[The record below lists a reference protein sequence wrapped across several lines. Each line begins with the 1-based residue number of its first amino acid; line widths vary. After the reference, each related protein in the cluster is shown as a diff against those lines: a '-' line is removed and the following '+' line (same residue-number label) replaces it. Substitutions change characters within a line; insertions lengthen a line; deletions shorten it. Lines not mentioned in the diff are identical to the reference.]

1 MTLAQH
7 EIRGTLAPLT
17 CGLLRLS
24 IEASPTRY
32 AESFVVYRC
41 DTCRCILQAQAV
53 IPEEQAIIGGESE

>member
-1 MTLAQH
+1 VTLAQH

-32 AESFVVYRC
+32 AESFVVLRC
-41 DTCRCILQAQAV
+41 TTCGCIISAQAV
-53 IPEEQAIIGGESE
+53 LPEDSGIVTEGL

>member
-32 AESFVVYRC
+32 AESFVIYRC
-41 DTCRCILQAQAV
+41 ETCRCIIQAQAV
-53 IPEEQAIIGGESE
+53 QGEQAIKMESDA